1 MERAPFKDT
10 DDEDLSTRF
19 MRELNNRWVTL
30 SVPDNQKFFN
40 FDEIYDF
47 ACTTTPPITTFE
59 PTNREL
65 RNAVEELLIRRNL
78 IEFVNDRQIRR
89 VN

>member
-1 MERAPFKDT
+1 MERASFKDN
-10 DDEDLSTRF
+10 EVEELATRF
-19 MRELNNRWVTL
+19 MRELNNMWVTL
-30 SVPDNQKFFN
+30 SVPDNQKLFN

-47 ACTTTPPITTFE
+47 AFTTTPPITTFE

-65 RNAVEELLIRRNL
+65 RNAVEGLLIRRNL

-89 VN
+89 VS

>member
-1 MERAPFKDT
+1 MERAPFRDN
-10 DDEDLSTRF
+10 DDEDLAARF

>member
-1 MERAPFKDT
+1 MERAPFGDN
-10 DDEDLSTRF
+10 DIEELSTRF
-19 MRELNNRWVTL
+19 MRELNKMWETL
-30 SVPDNQKFFN
+30 SVPDNQKFFK

-65 RNAVEELLIRRNL
+65 RNAVEGLLIRRNL

-89 VN
+89 VS

>member
-1 MERAPFKDT
+1 MERAPFRDN
-10 DDEDLSTRF
+10 DVEDLAARF
-19 MRELNNRWVTL
+19 MRELNAMWVTL

-47 ACTTTPPITTFE
+47 ACTPTPPITTFE

-65 RNAVEELLIRRNL
+65 RKAVEKLLIRRNL
-78 IEFVNDRQIRR
+78 IEFVNDRQILR

>member
-1 MERAPFKDT
+1 MERAPFRGT
-10 DDEDLSTRF
+10 DDEDLATRF

-30 SVPDNQKFFN
+30 SVPDNQKFFD

-47 ACTTTPPITTFE
+47 ACTTTPITTFE

-78 IEFVNDRQIRR
+78 IEFVNGRQIRR
-89 VN
+89 LN